1 MRFYFQID
9 SSLGSN
15 HAFLANV
22 QWDAMEEDSYSV
34 SKPLQSNVNP
44 AHLDFSD
51 DNARH
56 KKGKD
61 RLSNRSFL
69 SNACD
74 ISNQYLAPGVLL
86 VLILSISN

>member
-1 MRFYFQID
+1 
-9 SSLGSN
+9 
-15 HAFLANV
+15 
-22 QWDAMEEDSYSV
+22 MEEDSYSV
-34 SKPLQSNVNP
+34 SKSLQSNVNP

-61 RLSNRSFL
+61 RLSNHSFL

-74 ISNQYLAPGVLL
+74 ISNQYLAPGIDINTLNIELAVSTFVKL
-86 VLILSISN
+86 